1 MRGEHRER
9 APGGAPGSW
18 PSAAAG
24 SGESETQRSLWNSAD
39 WLPVP
44 AGSGGRSLGEEQ
56 RKNELGAET
65 GRRLVTEKVLRKRT
79 ELGRFHLATAFLR
92 KEDLDALICLK
103 CRRFH
108 PLPCAS
114 LCPYNPGSRP
124 RGSSDY
130 SDNCLLKAVIV
141 LLGFSLF
148 LTKIDGEQPKRR
160 AVSRSLTPS
169 GKFRTCECPVNV
181 RLS

>member
-1 MRGEHRER
+1 MTAERGSVRDETPRVSARGAISSLPPQRLAGRLGAGEPRPPARPLVREGCEAVRGEHRER

-44 AGSGGRSLGEEQ
+44 DGSGGRSLGEEQ

-79 ELGRFHLATAFLR
+79 ELG
-92 KEDLDALICLK
+92 
-103 CRRFH
+103 
-108 PLPCAS
+108 
-114 LCPYNPGSRP
+114 
-124 RGSSDY
+124 
-130 SDNCLLKAVIV
+130 
-141 LLGFSLF
+141 
-148 LTKIDGEQPKRR
+148 
-160 AVSRSLTPS
+160 
-169 GKFRTCECPVNV
+169 
-181 RLS
+181 